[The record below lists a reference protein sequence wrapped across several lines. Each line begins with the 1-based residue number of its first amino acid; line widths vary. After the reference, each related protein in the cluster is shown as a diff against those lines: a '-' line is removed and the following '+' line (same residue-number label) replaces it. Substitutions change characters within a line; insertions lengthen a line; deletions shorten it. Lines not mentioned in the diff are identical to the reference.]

1 MMIRMAITK
10 GRIEK
15 QICSLFEKSG
25 LDTKPIINKEREL
38 LIKTKDN
45 IEIIFVKACDVLTY
59 LEHGIVDVGIV
70 GKDTLEDSDF
80 NDYYELLDL
89 NIGKCYFAVAAYP
102 EYKTQKFTRRKR
114 IATKYPRV
122 AKKYYYSKEEAVEI
136 IKLDGSV
143 ELGPIMGISDAIV
156 DIVETGETLRA
167 NGLTVIEKISDIS
180 TRVIVNKASLKLK
193 SDEIYKFIDNLEEGK
208 KC

>member
-45 IEIIFVKACDVLTY
+45 IEIIFVKACDVHTY